1 MLSTLNRLSNSLP
14 SAARLPTPRTSALLL
29 LSILPLAAPAA
40 CLLYLRLTTVRYI
53 TSSTGRYRRPPTA
66 DKSISSAPS
75 SSTSST
81 PPDLPLPPLTLP
93 AHLTTSP
100 AHTIIYERVTSLPI
114 PLSSLNSAASTPAT
128 TTTTTTPALLTTY
141 LRTTMKVFS
150 RTPQAYVIRSAL
162 KGNPAHATFDDA
174 CIDALEFVPG
184 DRVNGA
190 YVVTYRGE
198 GPSQDGSG
206 SRGGKNSA
214 GWCERVE
221 MRLETPAGYTGPG
234 QDVEGVIVVGVEGVG
249 EGEQGGILLVNETWM
264 WRGQAEKPVM
274 LESVIGRWLHGL
286 FAGWLVVKGTRAITV

>member
-53 TSSTGRYRRPPTA
+53 TSSTGRYRRPPTV
-66 DKSISSAPS
+66 DKSKSSAPS

-81 PPDLPLPPLTLP
+81 PPHLPLPPLTLP

-114 PLSSLNSAASTPAT
+114 PLSSLNSAASTPA

-198 GPSQDGSG
+198 GPEQDGSG

-214 GWCERVE
+214 DWCERVE

-274 LESVIGRWLHGL
+274 LEGVVGRWLHGL
-286 FAGWLVVKGTRAITV
+286 FAGWLVVKGMRAITV